1 MNACTT
7 LKEAETTSTEVEQ
20 TVLTPRADKGAVCL
34 VPSVTPSCVAPSPAS
49 VNSATKKGNFYLA
62 N

>member
-34 VPSVTPSCVAPSPAS
+34 VPSVTPSCVAPSPS